1 MDAASAS
8 CRRAA
13 ALFAAALPMVLAGCG
28 SSNSGGDGGV
38 LPPPPP
44 PGTVAWGPV
53 VAIATNPSGVTAPSV
68 LVDSAGLAAVL
79 WSQTGFVPPGQ
90 SALAAPAVLARED
103 AGSGFAA
110 PRLVEAPLAGD
121 AATDQVVTLTSVAL
135 ASGITSAAWLRVVG
149 GGERIGSAGRIGGAW
164 QSDVAALP
172 RAGAQRD
179 DLAFAVNAAG
189 QRVAAWSEVVNGV
202 RQVVAHRWNNSV
214 AGWSALPAVQTATSI
229 PGSQPAVAVDD
240 DGRIM
245 ILWREGD
252 ALVGRLKSR
261 VMPPLGTAFGTILD
275 VDAAQTD
282 QRAPR
287 VVAYG
292 PNLFVATWE
301 QAFNNV
307 YDLRSKAGNASNW
320 DLSSDLIDARTEAV
334 SGAQLM
340 VGPNSTALVAWQ
352 QADTLFASR
361 WAAATGNWSQPV
373 QVGSGLSGV
382 ARNLSATSDASGSAV
397 LVWTQTGTSG
407 VPDLY
412 YATVTGTA
420 PVASAAALLESE
432 AGAAGAPAVAVN
444 GTGVKAVAWLQSVAG
459 QVQPNVVARVAR

>member
-1 MDAASAS
+1 
-8 CRRAA
+8 
-13 ALFAAALPMVLAGCG
+13 
-28 SSNSGGDGGV
+28 
-38 LPPPPP
+38 
-44 PGTVAWGPV
+44 
-53 VAIATNPSGVTAPSV
+53 
-68 LVDSAGLAAVL
+68 
-79 WSQTGFVPPGQ
+79 
-90 SALAAPAVLARED
+90 
-103 AGSGFAA
+103 
-110 PRLVEAPLAGD
+110 
-121 AATDQVVTLTSVAL
+121 VAL
-135 ASGITSAAWLRVVG
+135 ASGITSAAWLRVVSS
-149 GGERIGSAGRIGGAW
+149 GERVGSADRIGGAW
-164 QSDVAALP
+164 QSDVVALP

-214 AGWSALPAVQTATSI
+214 AGWSALPTVQTATSI
-229 PGSQPAVAVDD
+229 PGSQPAVAIDD

-252 ALVGRLKSR
+252 AALDGRLKSR

-292 PNLFVATWE
+292 VNQFVATWE

-320 DLSSDLIDARTEAV
+320 DQSSDLIDARTEAV

-340 VGPNSTALVAWQ
+340 AGPNSTALVAWQ

-373 QVGSGLSGV
+373 QVGSGLSGA
-382 ARNLSATSDASGSAV
+382 ARNLRAASDAGGSAI
-397 LVWTQTGTSG
+397 LVWTQTGSNG

-444 GTGVKAVAWLQSVAG
+444 GSGVKTVAWLQSVTG

>member
-1 MDAASAS
+1 M
-8 CRRAA
+8 
-13 ALFAAALPMVLAGCG
+13 FLAGG
-28 SSNSGGDGGV
+28 GGSGGGGGGMV

-44 PGTVAWGPV
+44 PGNVAWGPV
-53 VAIATNPSGVTAPSV
+53 VAIATNPGGVTAPSV
-68 LVDSAGLAAVL
+68 LVDNAGLAAVL

-110 PRLVEAPLAGD
+110 SRLVEAPLAGD

-149 GGERIGSAGRIGGAW
+149 GGERVGSAGRIGGAW

-179 DLAFAVNAAG
+179 DLVFAVNAAG

-202 RQVVAHRWNNSV
+202 RQVIAHRSNNIAV
-214 AGWSALPAVQTATSI
+214 GWSALPPVQTATSI
-229 PGSQPAVAVDD
+229 PGSQPAVAIDD

-252 ALVGRLKSR
+252 AALAGRLKSR
-261 VMPPLGTAFGTILD
+261 VMPPLGTAFGTLLD
-275 VDAAQTD
+275 VDAASTD

-320 DLSSDLIDARTEAV
+320 DLASDLIDARTEAV

-340 VGPNSTALVAWQ
+340 AGPNSTALVAWQ

-361 WAAATGNWSQPV
+361 WAAATGNWSQPI
-373 QVGSGLSGV
+373 QVGSGLSGT
-382 ARNLSATSDASGSAV
+382 ARNLRAASDASGNAI
-397 LVWTQTGTSG
+397 LVWTQTGSSG

>member
-1 MDAASAS
+1 MAAASAS

-28 SSNSGGDGGV
+28 SSSGGGGGV

-44 PGTVAWGPV
+44 SGTVAWGPV
-53 VAIATNPSGVTAPSV
+53 VAIATNPGGVTAPSV
-68 LVDSAGLAAVL
+68 LVDNAGLAAVL

-121 AATDQVVTLTSVAL
+121 APTDQVVTLTSVAL

-149 GGERIGSAGRIGGAW
+149 GGERIGSAGRIVGAW
-164 QSDVAALP
+164 QSDVVALP

-179 DLAFAVNAAG
+179 DLAFAVNATG
-189 QRVAAWSEVVNGV
+189 QRVAVWSEVVNGV

-229 PGSQPAVAVDD
+229 PGSQPAVAIDD

-382 ARNLSATSDASGSAV
+382 ARNLSAASDASGSAI

-459 QVQPNVVARVAR
+459 QVEPNVVARVAR

>member
-1 MDAASAS
+1 
-8 CRRAA
+8 
-13 ALFAAALPMVLAGCG
+13 MVLAGCG

-229 PGSQPAVAVDD
+229 PGSQPAVAIDD